1 MKAAYCFFFMVCF
14 TLPAAAYIDPGTGSM
29 LFSLLTG
36 LAVTAFFFVKNLI
49 ISLKSGL
56 LSKGNAAA
64 QAKKERLVIYSEGKQ
79 YWNVFKPILEALD
92 KRGVDSA
99 FYTSDSDDPGLSFQS
114 SHIHAQFI
122 GKGNAAYRFLNF
134 LEADVCLMTTPALD
148 VFQLKRSPGVSHYAH
163 ILHAVTDATFY
174 RLFGIDYFDSVL
186 LTGDYQRKDIR
197 ILEQKR
203 GLPEKRLVTV
213 GCTYLDAL
221 AERKARRILRRA
233 DPSGTTPPPPHE
245 AHTAAHKTVL
255 VAPSWGANAL
265 LRRYALAL
273 LEPLANSSYHVII
286 RPHPQSMF
294 VEKDVVE
301 TMRSA
306 LASHPNIEWNF
317 DAENNAVLSR
327 ADILISDFS
336 GVIFDYAFLFERP
349 VVYPSFTFDTR
360 PYDLADIEEEA
371 WTFRAIREIGVPLD
385 EAMFADIETALNAAI
400 ENAQSVLKSERARR
414 LKDEAWMYRGEAGER
429 VVDFLLEAGEKP

>member
-1 MKAAYCFFFMVCF
+1 MKAAYCFFFMLCF
-14 TLPAAAYIDPGTGSM
+14 TLPATAYIDPGTGSM

-36 LAVTAFFFVKNLI
+36 LAVTAFFFVKNFA

-56 LSKGNAAA
+56 FSKGKVVA
-64 QAKKERLVIYSEGKQ
+64 QAKKERFVIYSEGRQ

-99 FYTSDSDDPGLSFQS
+99 FYTSDDDDPGLSFQS
-114 SHIHAQFI
+114 PHIHARFI
-122 GKGNAAYRFLNF
+122 GRGNAAYRFLNF

-148 VFQLKRSPGVSHYAH
+148 VFQLKRSPGVRHYAH

-186 LTGDYQRKDIR
+186 LTGDYQKKDIR

-213 GCTYLDAL
+213 GCAYLDAL
-221 AERKARRILRRA
+221 AERGSRRTLRPEPRDA
-233 DPSGTTPPPPHE
+233 TPHE
-245 AHTAAHKTVL
+245 ARTAARKTVL

-273 LEPLANSSYHVII
+273 LEPLAKSSYHVII
-286 RPHPQSMF
+286 RPHPQSMV
-294 VEKDVVE
+294 VEKDAVE
-301 TMRSA
+301 ILRSA
-306 LASHPNIEWNF
+306 LASYPNIEWNF
-317 DAENNAVLSR
+317 DAENSAVLSR

-336 GVIFDYAFLFERP
+336 GVIFDYAFLFGSP
-349 VVYPSFTFDTR
+349 VVYPSFAFDKR

-371 WTFRAIREIGVPLD
+371 WTFRAIREIGAPLD
-385 EAMFADIETALNAAI
+385 EAMFADIETALDAAI
-400 ENAQSVLKSERARR
+400 ENARSESKSERVRR
-414 LKDEAWMYRGEAGER
+414 LRDEAWMYRGEAGER
-429 VVDFLLEAGEKP
+429 VVDFLLEASAKPC

>member
-1 MKAAYCFFFMVCF
+1 MVCF

-36 LAVTAFFFVKNLI
+36 LAVTAFFFVKNLVI
-49 ISLKSGL
+49 TLKSGFF
-56 LSKGNAAA
+56 SKGKATA
-64 QAKKERLVIYSEGKQ
+64 QARKEHLVIYSEGKQ

-92 KRGVDSA
+92 KRGVDSG

-114 SHIHAQFI
+114 PHIHAQFI
-122 GKGNAAYRFLNF
+122 GRGNTAYRFLNF

-148 VFQLKRSPGVSHYAH
+148 VFQLKRSPGVKHYAH

-186 LTGDYQRKDIR
+186 LTGDYQKKDIR
-197 ILEQKR
+197 ELEQKR

-213 GCTYLDAL
+213 GCPYLDVL
-221 AERKARRILRRA
+221 AERISCRTA
-233 DPSGTTPPPPHE
+233 PNGSTPPPPRE
-245 AHTAAHKTVL
+245 ARKTVL

-273 LEPLANSSYHVII
+273 LEPLAKSSYHVII

-301 TMRSA
+301 TIRSA
-306 LASHPNIEWNF
+306 LAPYPNIEWNF
-317 DAENNAVLSR
+317 DAENSAVLPR
-327 ADILISDFS
+327 AGILISDFS
-336 GVIFDYAFLFERP
+336 GVIFDYAFLFGRP
-349 VVYPSFTFDTR
+349 VVYPSLTFDKR
-360 PYDLADIEEEA
+360 PYDLSDIEEEA

-385 EAMFADIETALNAAI
+385 EAMFADIETALDAAI
-400 ENAQSVLKSERARR
+400 ESAQSVLKSERLRR

-429 VVDFLLEAGEKP
+429 VVDFLLDAGQKP

>member
-1 MKAAYCFFFMVCF
+1 MVCF
-14 TLPAAAYIDPGTGSM
+14 TLPAAAYIDPGTGGM

-36 LAVTAFFFVKNLI
+36 LAVTGFFFVKNLL
-49 ISLKSGL
+49 ISLKSGSF
-56 LSKGNAAA
+56 SKGKVAA
-64 QAKKERLVIYSEGKQ
+64 QVKKERLVMYSEGKQ
-79 YWNVFKPILEALD
+79 YWNVFKPIVEALD

-114 SHIHAQFI
+114 PHIHAQFI

-148 VFQLKRSPGVSHYAH
+148 VFQLKRSPGVRHYAH

-186 LTGDYQRKDIR
+186 LTGDYQKKDIR
-197 ILEQKR
+197 ELEQKR
-203 GLPEKRLVTV
+203 GLPEKRLVTA
-213 GCTYLDAL
+213 GCSYLDAL
-221 AERKARRILRRA
+221 ADRVA
-233 DPSGTTPPPPHE
+233 PSGATPPPPHE
-245 AHTAAHKTVL
+245 AHRAREARKTVL

-265 LRRYALAL
+265 MRRYALAL

-286 RPHPQSMF
+286 RPHPQSML
-294 VEKDVVE
+294 VEKDIVE
-301 TMRSA
+301 TTRSA

-317 DAENNAVLSR
+317 DAENIAALSR

-336 GVIFDYAFLFERP
+336 GVIFDYAFLFDRP
-349 VVYPSFTFDTR
+349 VVYPSFTFDKR
-360 PYDLADIEEEA
+360 PYDLSDIEEEA

-385 EAMFADIETALNAAI
+385 EAMFADIETALDAAI
-400 ENAQSVLKSERARR
+400 ESAKGALKNERVRR

-429 VVDFLLEAGEKP
+429 VVDFLLEIGAKP